1 MFSQVDQKPNKK
13 AQTLCLALLLLC
25 VLCPPLK
32 AQTIPTQD
40 QPETLAP
47 LKVAIWPSPAGYKDD
62 KGVTRWI
69 RPEFF
74 VTIANLMGRQVEFI
88 HMTYLRAVHELK
100 TGRIDMMDG
109 VNVPSTY
116 IRLPPETITSLT
128 PYFTRPI
135 SLYSIVDR
143 GFEIKTRDEAKR
155 YQLGSVRLTSTE
167 QRTPWL
173 GQDNTHY
180 FEDADKLIK
189 ALLAKRV
196 DLATLAPIGA
206 ASISKQLGVKLSR
219 VFDYSR
225 LESFSLFSPV
235 SPRIRNPLTF
245 CQDFIAAQIKIVGS
259 GRYQAILKANN
270 MASLLPYYNQDY
282 SPSCRI
288 VPTE

>member
-1 MFSQVDQKPNKK
+1 M
-13 AQTLCLALLLLC
+13 
-25 VLCPPLK
+25 CPPLQS
-32 AQTIPTQD
+32 QTPLS
-40 QPETLAP
+40 ETLAP
-47 LKVAIWPSPAGYKDD
+47 LKVAIYPSPYGYQDD
-62 KGVTRWI
+62 KGFTRGI
-69 RPEFF
+69 TPDF
-74 VTIANLMGRQVEFI
+74 IAAAAEVMGREVEFI
-88 HMTYLRAVHELK
+88 HMPYLRAVHELK
-100 TGRIDMMDG
+100 IGG
-109 VNVPSTY
+109 VDIMNGMNIPSTY
-116 IRLPPETITSLT
+116 VRLPPETITTLT
-128 PYFTRPI
+128 PHTTLPL
-135 SLYSIVDR
+135 SLYSITDR
-143 GFEIKTRDEAKR
+143 GIEIKTRDEAKR

-180 FEDADKLIK
+180 FEDADNLTK

-225 LESFSLFSPV
+225 LESFSLFSSA